1 MPLDAS
7 RNPLVLPILGLLL
20 EQPAHAYDVTSR
32 LRDRYGPGLGATRST
47 VTSLLK
53 TLERNGLVASGAP
66 ERVGNRPPRTVYE
79 VTGTGLDDFRAKVA
93 DNLRDAQVAS
103 TDFTL
108 AIAYA
113 GIVPLRQALAIVD
126 ERIDRLDED
135 LAALDAHPEGVAE
148 VHMLE
153 AAYWRTIVTAELGWL
168 TTLVQRMRSG
178 DLDWTGGTTRH
189 V

>member
-32 LRDRYGPGLGATRST
+32 LRDRYGPDLGATRST

-53 TLERNGLVASGAP
+53 TLERNGLVTSEAP

-79 VTGTGLDDFRAKVA
+79 VTETGLDDFRAKVTEG
-93 DNLRDAQVAS
+93 LRNARTAS

-113 GIVPLRQALAIVD
+113 GIVPLRQALSIVD
-126 ERIDRLDED
+126 ERIAKLHAD
-135 LAALDAHPEGVAE
+135 LAALDAHPDGVAE

-153 AAYWRTIVTAELGWL
+153 AAYWRAIVTAERDWL
-168 TTLVQRMRSG
+168 TTLALRMRSG
-178 DLDWTGGTTRH
+178 DLDWTGGTTP
-189 V
+189 